1 MTIFWQW
8 GTIQV
13 SNYQAEFQQGFIEVS
28 PDSGKPFRRQTFT
41 DIQKLFAGKVTLTR
55 TEKLD
60 FESWYR
66 WDTKQGTIPFQYW
79 DCEIE
84 AYRTTRIL
92 GKPTITSNSN
102 YFDVSLQLAF
112 DPAIVY
118 QQREL
123 IANPDSYLL
132 VNPDLRLVVGK
143 KLRL

>member
-1 MTIFWQW
+1 MIYWQW

-13 SNYQAEFQQGFIEVS
+13 SNYQAEFQQGFVEIT
-28 PDSGKPFRRQTFT
+28 PDAGIPYRRQSFT
-41 DIQKLFAGKVTLTR
+41 DIQTLFQGKVTLTK

-60 FESWYR
+60 FQSWYR
-66 WDTKQGTIPFQYW
+66 HDIRQGALTFLYW

-84 AYRTTRIL
+84 AYRTTRII

-102 YFDVSLQLAF
+102 HFDINIQLAF
-112 DPAIVY
+112 DPTIVY
-118 QQREL
+118 QQRDL
-123 IANPDSYLL
+123 TVNPDSYLL